1 MRSDFY
7 DVIIVGGGVAA
18 SVAAYNLSFSKL
30 KIACFEQGDF
40 EKNSSNYKK
49 KKLNFLNYRKLNI
62 NPNIRKS
69 KYDYRINDEDS
80 DISIANYNGVG
91 GSSVLYSAHLPRF
104 LPDDFKNKSLN
115 GINSKWP
122 LNYNSLKKF
131 YAQNEKIL
139 GVAGLTGDTSYPDK
153 INNLM
158 PPVEFGPAV
167 CKVASAFKKLGW
179 HWWPSYSGVITKRI
193 DSRKKKLVS
202 RNILFGI
209 IKPRYDEILEIIR
222 DNVFDNIHTRVA
234 IKSVVLTGGGSKVFG
249 IKDVCKNI
257 FNRQT
262 RIGQSEDP
270 KSFFYNKPEF
280 STILGMIELVKDQ
293 KIYNHIPNYS
303 NNRFTQIADKVDN
316 WIEESYA

>member
-1 MRSDFY
+1 MKKIQ
-7 DVIIVGGGVAA
+7 VII
-18 SVAAYNLSFSKL
+18 
-30 KIACFEQGDF
+30 
-40 EKNSSNYKK
+40 KK

-69 KYDYRINDEDS
+69 KYDYRINDENS

-179 HWWPSYSGVITKRI
+179 HWWPSYSGVITKKI
-193 DSRKKKLVS
+193 DLRKKGTITEPNNSYWPKAVRNKIKL
-202 RNILFGI
+202 FT
-209 IKPRYDEILEIIR
+209 K
-222 DNVFDNIHTRVA
+222 
-234 IKSVVLTGGGSKVFG
+234 SKVLKILSKKNKATG
-249 IKDVCKNI
+249 ILYLDEKKKNLEK
-257 FNRQT
+257 NML
-262 RIGQSEDP
+262 
-270 KSFFYNKPEF
+270 K
-280 STILGMIELVKDQ
+280 
-293 KIYNHIPNYS
+293 
-303 NNRFTQIADKVDN
+303 
-316 WIEESYA
+316 